1 MREAKELIRMTA
13 QKKLLHF
20 VNRSSI
26 LAFMLTFKR
35 IVSRPVVVKLKRPI
49 KAKIATIDDWPLVV
63 IDLYTNEGIVGT
75 SYLQPYVVES
85 LKYIVPMIDD
95 INKVLENKALSP
107 YDNYEEMRKSLHFV
121 GYEGLSLIAVSGVDM
136 AIWDAMAKAAN
147 MPLCNFLGGSVGE
160 VKAYNS
166 NGLWLAESKFL
177 ASEATGLVDEGNF
190 SAIKMR
196 LGRENFND
204 DLKAINTV
212 RQAVGE
218 QIKLM
223 VDFNQSLTLDEALNR
238 CHRLD
243 DLNLSWI
250 EEPLIYD
257 NYEGYSRLTTD
268 IKTPIQLGENFYGPR
283 ELYKALQMGASD
295 LVMPDFMRIGGISGW
310 LKSAAIAEAAGIPI
324 STHLY
329 PEVGAHVMRVS
340 QTAHWL
346 EWLDWADEILKEPFS
361 KENGFI
367 KIPDKP
373 GLGIEW
379 DEAAIAKNA
388 YS

>member
-1 MREAKELIRMTA
+1 MNRPSTLI
-13 QKKLLHF
+13 
-20 VNRSSI
+20 S
-26 LAFMLTFKR
+26 MLTFKT
-35 IVSRPVVVKLKRPI
+35 IVSRPVVVKLNRPI
-49 KAKIATIDDWPLVV
+49 KAKIATIEDWPLVI

-75 SYLQPYVVES
+75 SYLQPYLIKS
-85 LKYIVPMIDD
+85 LKYIITMIDD
-95 INKVLENKALSP
+95 FNEVLKNKTLSP
-107 YDNYEEMRKSLHFV
+107 YDNYEELRKSLHFV
-121 GYEGLSLIAVSGVDM
+121 GYEGLSLNAVSGVDM

-147 MPLCNFLGGSVGE
+147 LPLCNFLGGSLGAVG
-160 VKAYNS
+160 AYNS
-166 NGLWLAESKFL
+166 NGLWLSESNVLGTEAAE
-177 ASEATGLVDEGNF
+177 LVDEGNF

-196 LGRENFND
+196 LGRENFHD
-204 DLKAINTV
+204 DLKAIHTV
-212 RQAVGE
+212 RQVVGD

-238 CHRLD
+238 CHKLD
-243 DLNLSWI
+243 DFNLTWI

-257 NYEGYSRLTTD
+257 NFEGYSRLTKD

-283 ELYKALQMGASD
+283 ELYKALQLGASD
-295 LVMPDFMRIGGISGW
+295 LVMPDFMRIGGVSGW

-340 QTAHWL
+340 QSAHWL
-346 EWLDWADEILKEPFS
+346 EWLDWADEILKEPFP

-367 KIPDKP
+367 KIPNKP

-379 DEAAIAKNA
+379 DEAAISKNA